1 MKNSIKFIWSDVTLF
16 STVIFIMSIFF
27 SERNITIMIVLQLI
41 INYIWQTKY
50 YFRFIKYFQL
60 T

>member
-1 MKNSIKFIWSDVTLF
+1 
-16 STVIFIMSIFF
+16 MSIFF